1 MNIISSPQQLALRL
15 ISSAFQRCRL
25 SEDLCRLSLTLREST
40 PSDLPNLQIS
50 VSDTGIGS
58 SLEEF
63 LDLKL
68 STEAF
73 GAHQEWDGLLI
84 VTTTSICDDEIHSY
98 RLSLKECVSERR
110 LTRLPS
116 KPKNGVKFRHESS
129 TFGGTEACL
138 SVSKTVD
145 VFVEEIK
152 RFLQKM
158 LILKI
163 PSVAI
168 ELVVECGDTPG
179 SRDEYLFLANE
190 CNPLPFSASNLER
203 LKSGLEDYVLKHGN
217 ILSTQCH
224 SCFLTPETLKVGSGM
239 AYQTENRRN
248 MGLVM
253 EAVIIISEI
262 SEQTSNCFSS
272 SSAKT
277 EVLYFK
283 EFSSCTIPQSTLKA
297 LRSIDWRSY
306 GLTLGSVENQGSNVV
321 IPSTRAKIQLERN
334 LTKKAV
340 KLALDDLRDKHAGVL
355 LSAHAVKIRSYAPD
369 LAKTIAGLILSSND
383 VDFQQQCFS
392 LLGFQ
397 SQGVGGE
404 FVEACIKEKIISVI
418 EMNDKKP
425 HRSKD
430 VAPFLFEDDSF
441 QEPELLDYEYEGA
454 DDFSPMDI

>member
-1 MNIISSPQQLALRL
+1 MNIIISPQQLSLHL

-25 SEDLCRLSLTLREST
+25 SEDLCKLSLTLREST

-68 STEAF
+68 SMEAF

-98 RLSLKECVSERR
+98 RLGLKECVSERR

-116 KPKNGVKFRHESS
+116 RPKNGVKFS
-129 TFGGTEACL
+129 GTEACL
-138 SVSKTVD
+138 SVSETVD

-168 ELVVECGDTPG
+168 QLVVERGDTPG
-179 SRDEYLFLANE
+179 SRDEYIFLANE

-239 AYQTENRRN
+239 ACQTESSRN
-248 MGLVM
+248 TGLVM

-262 SEQTSNCFSS
+262 SEQTSNCFSA

-283 EFSSCTIPQSTLKA
+283 EFSSCAIPQSSLNA
-297 LRSIDWRSY
+297 LRSVDWRSY
-306 GLTLGSVENQGSNVV
+306 GLTLGSVENQGSNVM

-355 LSAHAVKIRSYAPD
+355 LSAHAVKIRGYAPD

-383 VDFQQQCFS
+383 SDFQQRCFS
-392 LLGFQ
+392 FLGFQ

-404 FVEACIKEKIISVI
+404 LVEACIKEKIISVI